1 MWKKKEEKDNKIEI
15 VLGQIFIRI
24 KHDLEELNKISNMPG
39 FEEQNQ
45 ESIDIIT
52 NVMQNALRVISKT
65 KSIRNDTW
73 WEKNIINNLDKAIKD
88 KDISTKK
95 DKVDLIIVNFLRKYP
110 ELIIIFKKKRL
121 LDESFFKKI

>member
-73 WEKNIINNLDKAIKD
+73 WEKNIINNLDKIIKD

-110 ELIIIFKKKRL
+110 EL
-121 LDESFFKKI
+121 